1 MKISA
6 LVTQYMAVLPI
17 GCLLLEEQIQ
27 RSLRDATRHYAGV
40 ADFESGQVID
50 ASAQADADSP
60 QDIDLSLSEL
70 VLIRPLWLLFMER
83 ENSMM
88 LEASRTQ
95 GAELYGRAVSE
106 VEGGITEYLTRL
118 PQLAFSSDLVSI

>member
-17 GCLLLEEQIQ
+17 GCLLLDEQIL
-27 RSLRDATRHYAGV
+27 RSLRDATRQYAGLAV
-40 ADFESGQVID
+40 LESGQVID
-50 ASAQADADSP
+50 ETAQGGADGA
-60 QDIDLSLSEL
+60 QDIDLSPSEL
-70 VLIRPLWLLFMER
+70 ALIRPLWLLYMER

-95 GAELYGRAVSE
+95 GAELYGRTVSE
-106 VEGGITEYLTRL
+106 VEAGISEYLSRL
-118 PQLAFSSDLVSI
+118 PLLAFSSDVVSI